1 MSASHRRARL
11 AAVVAAILLLGACS
25 VPSDNE
31 ARPIDPARLAASASE
46 KQNCA
51 SPGLDTS
58 AISARIYLVRQR
70 GEPPDL
76 APVGRVLPGAT
87 ETTPFNVLSALVN
100 CRVTEEDKRNGF
112 ATALPGD
119 AQLLGVDPVA
129 GRPGVYE
136 VRLAALTGTGGQ
148 KNDLDK
154 LAVAQIFFTLTDPD
168 VSETVRELV
177 FTVGGR
183 AVAVST
189 DNRTVGVNDTVRRAD
204 FLSSVPAGASATTT
218 TSTST
223 TSTTTT
229 TVAPTTTGRAT
240 TTTGRT
246 N

>member
-1 MSASHRRARL
+1 MTCTHRRLASALAL
-11 AAVVAAILLLGACS
+11 AATLALGACS

-31 ARPIDPARLAASASE
+31 ARAIDPARMTASASE
-46 KQNCA
+46 KRNCT
-51 SPGLDTS
+51 SPGLDTN

-76 APVGRVLPGAT
+76 APVGRVLLGAT
-87 ETTPFNVLSALVN
+87 QATPFDVLSALVN

-136 VRLAALTGTGGQ
+136 VRLSALSGTGGQ

-168 VSETVRELV
+168 VNEPVRELV

-189 DNRTVGVNDTVRRAD
+189 DNRTVGVNDTVRRGD
-204 FLSSVPAGASATTT
+204 FLSSIPAGSSVSTTSSS
-218 TSTST
+218 TSTS
-223 TSTTTT
+223 TTT
-229 TVAPTTTGRAT
+229 TVAPTTTARAA
-240 TTTGRT
+240 TTTGR
-246 N
+246 NG